1 MRFYE
6 DAGPRGVR
14 WIFRRLSSLANQKPG
29 ARSTGRADFTPWRR
43 PDRPPIS
50 PAWPARASHRA
61 AQRLIGGADPGSNLV
76 LLEADTGS
84 GKTEAALWRY
94 ALLYAAALV
103 SGLYFSVPIRAA
115 ARQLHRRVNEAMKRL
130 FGSDAPEA
138 VLAIPGHLLSGEAT
152 GQRLPRLKPVGMTRT
167 ERSPPAGQRN
177 MPPAIWQPRSQ
188 WEPSIRRCWLAC
200 IVIGSQTL
208 EQSPDICADYL
219 IADLRPVNVL
229 LQQLEGGARRWANLP
244 WL

>member
-50 PAWPARASHRA
+50 PAWPGRASHRA
-61 AQRLIGGADPGSNLV
+61 AQRLIGGADPGSDLV

-94 ALLYAAALV
+94 ATAQAPWEYRANRWQRAVAGAPDGCTLKGHISTKGERIYHAPWSSACGGTQIDEQGRGLV
-103 SGLYFSVPIRAA
+103 L
-115 ARQLHRRVNEAMKRL
+115 
-130 FGSDAPEA
+130 
-138 VLAIPGHLLSGEAT
+138 
-152 GQRLPRLKPVGMTRT
+152 
-167 ERSPPAGQRN
+167 
-177 MPPAIWQPRSQ
+177 
-188 WEPSIRRCWLAC
+188 
-200 IVIGSQTL
+200 
-208 EQSPDICADYL
+208 
-219 IADLRPVNVL
+219 
-229 LQQLEGGARRWANLP
+229 
-244 WL
+244 